1 MGLVRGPRSEPVGVL
16 ISSHAEALD
25 EFWIPAC
32 SLSTKCGYQK
42 VSERVAVGPAC
53 FLVQVGM
60 AESRCEV
67 DALRAGPGAKVVV
80 FCFRIRLGSPHGPVV
95 QQPHLQQSIFGL
107 WRSWS
112 AWVQCGSV
120 VLWTGGNA
128 ILGSEVDIDHRVALA
143 RAISAPSVQEQCNAG
158 RLDICLAVDGMCLG
172 HAQWPELC

>member
-1 MGLVRGPRSEPVGVL
+1 MAWRRPSQRSSRRDQFLTPNRLWALSTALRSEPVGVL
-16 ISSHAEALD
+16 ISSHTEALD

-80 FCFRIRLGSPHGPVV
+80 SASVFVLARHMGSCAAAS
-95 QQPHLQQSIFGL
+95 LAAEYI
-107 WRSWS
+107 W
-112 AWVQCGSV
+112 
-120 VLWTGGNA
+120 
-128 ILGSEVDIDHRVALA
+128 ALA
-143 RAISAPSVQEQCNAG
+143 LLV
-158 RLDICLAVDGMCLG
+158 CLG
-172 HAQWPELC
+172 AVRVSGILDRRESHSGF